1 VKSATITRSKQGTK
15 ITLKLVTKINAEKTR
30 TLNVHTSLRLVMR
43 ERVNTGEN
51 MLTSGGIIRSKEL
64 LPPMKYKRVPLT

>member
-1 VKSATITRSKQGTK
+1 MKSATITHSKQGTK

-30 TLNVHTSLRLVMR
+30 TLNVHTSLRLAMR

-64 LPPMKYKRVPLT
+64 LPPMKYKRVLLT

>member
-1 VKSATITRSKQGTK
+1 MKSATITRSKQGTK